1 MESKIVF
8 SVILPVY
15 KGDVPSHF
23 NEAIK
28 SLHQQTLRANE
39 IVVVKDGPLTEALEE
54 VIQNWQKKMPE
65 LNILGLPQN
74 VGLSSALNA
83 GINEAKN
90 EWLARM
96 DADDVCRPYRFEKQ
110 IDFIKKNPSLD
121 ILGGWIS
128 EFRQSPEESHS
139 VRKLPETQEEIV
151 NYAKW
156 RCPFNHMTVMYK
168 KSVMQKLGMYK
179 TFEDDN
185 SAGFGEDYELWA
197 RFLVN
202 GYVSGNVQ
210 EILVD
215 ARTDEDFFTR
225 RRRGLK
231 YFKSEVNELNDLYKL
246 GLINAFQYGVH
257 FGMKAVVRFSPPFIV
272 KLIYKGIRKTS

>member
-28 SLHQQTLRANE
+28 SLYQQTLRANE

-110 IDFIKKNPSLD
+110 IGFIKKNPSLY
-121 ILGGWIS
+121 ICRVWIS
-128 EFRQSPEESHS
+128 EYRQAP
-139 VRKLPETQEEIV
+139 
-151 NYAKW
+151 
-156 RCPFNHMTVMYK
+156 
-168 KSVMQKLGMYK
+168 
-179 TFEDDN
+179 
-185 SAGFGEDYELWA
+185 
-197 RFLVN
+197 
-202 GYVSGNVQ
+202 
-210 EILVD
+210 
-215 ARTDEDFFTR
+215 
-225 RRRGLK
+225 
-231 YFKSEVNELNDLYKL
+231 
-246 GLINAFQYGVH
+246 
-257 FGMKAVVRFSPPFIV
+257 
-272 KLIYKGIRKTS
+272 